1 VKTFN
6 LVAATAALA
15 SACVLPPVA
24 SAQAQSSGASPVP
37 PLQPFT
43 APDRSASVG
52 VPPGWKVTRSAETV
66 IQLEGPAGETIF
78 LGHTAIAHDGPYQAG
93 HSTGAGL
100 SMPYSWPLTRKL
112 AAILESESARSIQ
125 HARNISVVSATPIQA
140 PPMFGDCARMVV
152 KFTGAH
158 GPMIFATKLCS
169 LPRDS
174 AGYYK
179 NFFLAAQAPADVAE
193 REGALAHAVFASYQ
207 VPAPLRQRI
216 LAPYTPAPVQVP
228 SVPVQPGAAPAMP
241 SAPGI
246 DTAAKFDCEVIR
258 EGTYLPN
265 GQCLNFR

>member
-1 VKTFN
+1 MKTSN
-6 LVAATAALA
+6 LVAATAALV
-15 SACVLPPVA
+15 SACALPPVA
-24 SAQAQSSGASPVP
+24 MAQGQSAGASPVP

-43 APDRSASVG
+43 APDQSASVG
-52 VPPGWKVTRSAETV
+52 VPRGWKVTRSADTV

-93 HSTGAGL
+93 HAAGADL

-112 AAILESESARSIQ
+112 TALLEGASARSVE
-125 HARNISVVSATPIQA
+125 HATNISVVSATPLQA

-152 KFTGAH
+152 KFTGSH

-179 NFFLAAQAPADVAE
+179 NFFLAAQAPADIAE
-193 REGALAHAVFASYQ
+193 REGALARAVFASYQ
-207 VPAPLRQRI
+207 VAAPLRQRI
-216 LAPYTPAPVQVP
+216 LAPYTPAPVQMP
-228 SVPVQPGAAPAMP
+228 RVPVQPGAAPAMP